1 MRLIF
6 GRRLSLIATVG
17 LGIAPA
23 SVAAEPS
30 FTTLCPVGYAIGL
43 SYQGEARWDEA
54 VTPWKLFLG
63 GTFVQ
68 AEILNLNEWAQ
79 ILCYYGGD
87 DPRGPRLQST
97 GSYHAQLVREGQSCW
112 FVQAVGARVNQLQ
125 SDFGGTKFRC
135 KGPRDSC
142 VVMCE

>member
-1 MRLIF
+1 M
-6 GRRLSLIATVG
+6 
-17 LGIAPA
+17 APA
-23 SVAAEPS
+23 SVANAAEPS
-30 FTTLCPVGYAIGL
+30 FTTLCPVGFAIGL
-43 SYQGEARWDEA
+43 SYQAEARWDEA

-97 GSYHAQLVREGQSCW
+97 GSYRLQLVREGQSCR
-112 FVQAVGARVNQLQ
+112 FVQAVGARVNQLR
-125 SDFGGTKFRC
+125 SDFGGTTTRFAC

-142 VVMCE
+142 VAMCE